1 MRGRTVFAIAHRLST
16 LKRANR
22 LFVVDDGRLTEQ
34 GTHEELLAIPD
45 GTYRKL
51 HDMQIELQE
60 AV

>member
-1 MRGRTVFAIAHRLST
+1 MVALPAERVGDRLS
-16 LKRANR
+16 NV

-34 GTHEELLAIPD
+34 GTHQELLAIPD